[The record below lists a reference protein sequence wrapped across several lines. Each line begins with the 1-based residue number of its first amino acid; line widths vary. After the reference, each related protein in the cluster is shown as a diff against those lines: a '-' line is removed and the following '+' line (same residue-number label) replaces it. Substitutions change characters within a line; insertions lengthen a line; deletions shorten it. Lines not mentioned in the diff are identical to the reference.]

1 MASSGLLVGAVR
13 RLGRGR
19 VAQRTG
25 GRPVPAPVLT
35 ANLLAQAKVLRELSG
50 ITFLYL
56 TSLTRGNTD
65 TNAKSL
71 RNSCFRDRSEK
82 SGLTMCLSTLFY
94 RLANAPLRT
103 PQV

>member
-1 MASSGLLVGAVR
+1 MRTRPLSSQQE
-13 RLGRGR
+13 RLANDLWQTFRDHVFAR
-19 VAQRTG
+19 
-25 GRPVPAPVLT
+25 LT
-35 ANLLAQAKVLRELSG
+35 
-50 ITFLYL
+50 T
-56 TSLTRGNTD
+56 LTRGNMD

-82 SGLTMCLSTLFY
+82 TGITMYLSTLFY